1 MRAVKT
7 ALIIYFSSTGNTEK
21 AAQAIKM
28 GLEKAGVGVTVRRS
42 QDAADLDYFNYDLVC
57 VGSPSIE
64 WHPANPIC
72 DLLKKNLAAHRKEG
86 KIKLGAPKIAGRNAL
101 IFITYSGPHTGLGE
115 AVPAG
120 KYIGQFFE
128 HIGFNIV
135 GEWYILSQFNVSHPA
150 MENANT
156 KGRMGDIRGKP
167 NAEDLQRIKQDA
179 ETLANKI

>member
-1 MRAVKT
+1 MKT
-7 ALIIYFSSTGNTEK
+7 ALIIYYSSTGNTEK
-21 AAQAIKM
+21 AAQAIRM
-28 GLEKAGVGVTVRRS
+28 GFEEAGVQVTMKKP
-42 QDAADLDYFNYDLVC
+42 QEAADLDYFNYDLVC
-57 VGSPSIE
+57 IGSPSIE

-86 KIKLGAPKIAGRNAL
+86 KIRLGAPKIPGKNAL

-128 HIGFNIV
+128 HLGFNIV
-135 GEWYILSQFNVSHPA
+135 GEWYILSQFNISPPT

-156 KGRMGDIRGKP
+156 EGRMGDIRGKP
-167 NAEDLQRIKQDA
+167 NAEDLQKIKQDA
-179 ETLANKI
+179 KALASKI

>member
-1 MRAVKT
+1 
-7 ALIIYFSSTGNTEK
+7 
-21 AAQAIKM
+21 M
-28 GLEKAGVGVTVRRS
+28 GFEEAGVQVTMKKPQEAV
-42 QDAADLDYFNYDLVC
+42 DLDYFNYDLVC
-57 VGSPSIE
+57 IGSPSIE

-86 KIKLGAPKIAGRNAL
+86 KIRLCAPKVPGKNAL

-128 HIGFNIV
+128 HLGFNIV
-135 GEWYILSQFNVSHPA
+135 GEWYILSQFNISPPT

-156 KGRMGDIRGKP
+156 EGRMGDIRGKP
-167 NAEDLQRIKQDA
+167 NAEDLQKIKQDA
-179 ETLANKI
+179 KALASKI